1 MLVGRS
7 LACAF
12 GLVTRTEVGIGLR
25 LLERGYYEHA
35 SQREATTVIA
45 SLREA

>member
-12 GLVTRTEVGIGLR
+12 GLVLIRTKGGVSGGR
-25 LLERGYYEHA
+25 LLEIGYYNIPRLRIRA
-35 SQREATTVIA
+35 SI
-45 SLREA
+45 